1 MTESAES
8 RGFAGQLNS
17 VQLNIVTF
25 VNVARALGTKS
36 LDGNVFM
43 RDNSVA
49 SENQGTNCLQTTC
62 KQGQALNWII
72 LALASAQRPDK
83 SWPPMPRISNIVFLD
98 RNRSDVADHLVC
110 TQFGVYGGPDKMRS
124 PWTPVYYYW
133 AGTVIPTLTPGVYP
147 YRFVVELPAETSHQS
162 PAEPGSIH
170 LNLDGPSLNVIP
182 MDAGERTAV
191 QPG

>member
-1 MTESAES
+1 MTKSPDARPQS
-8 RGFAGQLNS
+8 GQLNS

-25 VNVARALGTKS
+25 VNVARALAMKS
-36 LDGNVFM
+36 LDGSVFM

-62 KQGQALNWII
+62 KQGQALNWLI
-72 LALASAQRPDK
+72 LALASAQRANK
-83 SWPPMPRISNIVFLD
+83 TWPPMPRISNIVFLNRD
-98 RNRSDVADHLVC
+98 RTNVAELLVC
-110 TQFGVYGGPDKMRS
+110 TQFGVYGGPDKQRS

-133 AGTVIPTLTPGVYP
+133 AGTVIPTLPPGVYP
-147 YRFVVELPAETSHQS
+147 YRFVVELPKESSYQA
-162 PAEPGSIH
+162 PGEAASIH

-191 QPG
+191 